1 MTKIDTKSFERKL
14 ARRTSLVLLLVGLCS
29 SLLLTFLMLSNF
41 EKILLPQ
48 VLLKG
53 NVIAN
58 AVRTTVAD
66 SIKLGIP
73 YDALVGMDDYLSDT
87 LLDNPEIEFIQVKS
101 LDGKEYSLYRDGNKQ
116 SRSNGEILEEIA
128 ADEELPGVTIG
139 LRATYAQEKLQIMFG
154 DAVVAL
160 FVALLFG
167 FEIIL
172 FFAVLWVLRPKD
184 TWVAMINGLKMGL
197 PQRSLPQ
204 ALTGPLSELIV
215 LTQQGF
221 KPSTNSDSQGN
232 LHQASKDW
240 HEPQAYDVRIVL
252 FLFVLSEEM
261 LRAFFPIYVQDIA
274 LTRTL
279 ITVDVDIALPIMA
292 YMLFAGLGTLFGG
305 AVIARLG
312 LRNTFKWSVLISTLG
327 LGGMA
332 FATTVPEVIA
342 LRTICAIGY
351 AVATVSCQVYM
362 MQTARNDA
370 ETTRGLATFVAAITA
385 ASLCGAPIGAVVAEV
400 LGLYTAMLFAA
411 GMAGLSWFFFQG
423 LKMPS
428 AANEAQPQSSNT
440 SSKLK
445 DFGELLKNRQVL
457 IILLCDIAA
466 GKLMLG
472 GLLFYVTPI
481 LLISFQFSQTSIGQ
495 FFMLYYLPL
504 IFGNMLIAR
513 VNPGPHLKIRIMI
526 AGALLTGSGALLLYW
541 FNSAAALAAAIM
553 CIGLG
558 QSMVLTM
565 STSVILSITRA
576 ELPHISTPNTLALAR
591 AFERV
596 GGVLGAGIVAIFS
609 LSFNYREAAVGLGVC
624 VLVLCLGN
632 LGLVL
637 RSTVNKQASLQ
648 K

>member
-1 MTKIDTKSFERKL
+1 MTKLNTKSFERKL
-14 ARRTSLVLLLVGLCS
+14 ATRTSLVLLLVGLCS
-29 SLLLTFLMLSNF
+29 SLVLTFLMLSNF
-41 EKILLPQ
+41 EKIILPQ

-58 AVRTTVAD
+58 SVRTTVAD
-66 SIKLGIP
+66 AIKLGIP

-101 LDGKEYSLYRDGNKQ
+101 LDGKEYSLYRDGQ
-116 SRSNGEILEEIA
+116 DQRRPNGEILEVIA
-128 ADEELPGVTIG
+128 ADEELPSVTIG
-139 LRATYAQEKLQIMFG
+139 LRSTYAQEKLHIMFG
-154 DAVVAL
+154 DAAVAL

-172 FFAVLWVLRPKD
+172 FFAVLWILRPKD
-184 TWVAMINGLKMGL
+184 TWVSMINGLKMGL

-204 ALTGPLSELIV
+204 ALTGPLSELIT

-221 KPSTNSDSQGN
+221 KPLTNSESQSN
-232 LHQASKDW
+232 LQRSGKEWYQPH
-240 HEPQAYDVRIVL
+240 AYDVRMVL

-261 LRAFFPIYVQDIA
+261 LRAYFLIYVKDVA
-274 LTRTL
+274 LTHTL

-332 FATTVPEVIA
+332 IASTVPEVIA
-342 LRTICAIGY
+342 LRSICAIGY
-351 AVATVSCQVYM
+351 ALATVACQVYM
-362 MQTARNDA
+362 MQTAKNDA
-370 ETTRGLATFVAAITA
+370 ETTNGLATFVAAITA
-385 ASLCGAPIGAVVAEV
+385 ASLCGAPIGVVVAEV
-400 LGLYTAMLFAA
+400 LGLNTAMLFAS

-428 AANEAQPQSSNT
+428 AVDNAQPEPKSS
-440 SSKLK
+440 SSKFN
-445 DFGELLKNRQVL
+445 DFVELLKNRRVF

-466 GKLMLG
+466 GKLMLA
-472 GLLFYVTPI
+472 GLLFYLTPI
-481 LLISFQFSQTSIGQ
+481 LLMSFQFSQTSIGQ

-513 VNPGPHLKIRIMI
+513 IIPGPHLKIRIMI
-526 AGALLTGSGALLLYW
+526 AGALLTGAGSLLLYW
-541 FNSAAALAAAIM
+541 FDSAAALAVAIM

-565 STSVILSITRA
+565 STSVILTITRS
-576 ELPHISTPNTLALAR
+576 ELPHISAPNTLALAR

-596 GGVLGAGIVAIFS
+596 GGVLGAAIVAIFS
-609 LSFNYREAAVGLGVC
+609 LSFDYREAAVGLGIS

-637 RSTVNKQASLQ
+637 RSTVNKQASIQ

>member
-1 MTKIDTKSFERKL
+1 MNKLASKSFERKL
-14 ARRTSLVLLLVGLCS
+14 ATRTSLLLLFVGLCS

-41 EKILLPQ
+41 EKIILPQ
-48 VLLKG
+48 VLLKS

-66 SIKLGIP
+66 ALKLGIP
-73 YDALVGMDDYLSDT
+73 YNALVGMEDYLSDT
-87 LLDNPEIEFIQVKS
+87 LLDNPEIEFIKVKS
-101 LDGKEYSLYRDGNKQ
+101 LEGKEYSLYRDGKNQ
-116 SRSNGEILEEIA
+116 NRSNGEILEEIA
-128 ADEELPGVTIG
+128 ADEELPGVTVG

-154 DAVVAL
+154 DAAVAL

-172 FFAVLWVLRPKD
+172 FFAVFWVLRPKD
-184 TWVAMINGLKMGL
+184 TWVSMISGLKNGL

-204 ALTGPLSELIV
+204 ALSGPLTELIA
-215 LTQQGF
+215 LTHQCF
-221 KPSTNSDSQGN
+221 KPQTNSEPQGH
-232 LHQASKDW
+232 LHKAGKDW
-240 HEPQAYDVRIVL
+240 YQPQAYDVRIVL

-261 LRAFFPIYVQDIA
+261 LRAYFPIYVQDIA
-274 LTRTL
+274 LTNTL
-279 ITVDVDIALPIMA
+279 TTVDVDIALPIMA

-305 AVIARLG
+305 AVIAKLG

-332 FATTVPEVIA
+332 FASSVPEVIA

-362 MQTARNDA
+362 MQTAKNEA

-400 LGLYTAMLFAA
+400 LGLHTAMLFAS

-428 AANEAQPQSSNT
+428 AGDNPQPTSN
-440 SSKLK
+440 SSKFK
-445 DFGELLKNRQVL
+445 DFAELLKNRRVL
-457 IILLCDIAA
+457 TILLCDIAA

-472 GLLFYVTPI
+472 GLVFYVTPI

-513 VNPGPHLKIRIMI
+513 INPGPHLKIRIMV
-526 AGALLTGSGALLLYW
+526 AGALLTGTGALLLYW
-541 FNSAAALAAAIM
+541 FNSAAALAIAIM
-553 CIGLG
+553 CIGFG

-565 STSVILSITRA
+565 STSVIMSITRV

-596 GGVLGAGIVAIFS
+596 GGVLGAAMVAIFS
-609 LSFNYREAAVGLGVC
+609 LSFDYREAAVGLGIT

-632 LGLVL
+632 LGLAL
-637 RSTVNKQASLQ
+637 RSTDNKHASLT